1 MSSNMKSIFRVLL
14 PIIILVLGVFI
25 AIVIVGSKQEP
36 EKKEERVTTPLIETL
51 TATLV
56 TSPMTIA
63 SNGIFKP
70 KHQTNLIAEVN
81 GRVISLSE
89 AFAAGGIVK
98 KGSVL
103 ARIDDSD
110 YQAALID
117 AQANLQRA
125 QATLQEEIARG
136 KVAKKEWQGTTS
148 ALPPELGLRKPQ
160 LAREQASL
168 RSAEAALARAQ
179 RNLERTNIVA
189 PYDALVNKRTVDLGQ
204 FVGTGNS
211 LGMISSYNIG
221 EIRLPMSNADYN
233 LLGDDILG
241 ASVTLTRL
249 ENAKTKQWD
258 ATIVRDEGV
267 IDEASRMVYLVA
279 QVNNPY
285 QQQHK
290 LKFGTFINATIAS
303 KQQTQLVVLPSY
315 LYKEGKIATID
326 SDNILHITDVTLF
339 RRDKNNVYI
348 SSGLSAGQQVA
359 LTKVEHLYEGMKV
372 RLTTDTP
379 IVEQD
384 DTAGEIASVEHQ

>member
-1 MSSNMKSIFRVLL
+1 MK
-14 PIIILVLGVFI
+14 
-25 AIVIVGSKQEP
+25 QQP
-36 EKKEERVTTPLIETL
+36 EKKEQKVSAPLIETI

-56 TSPMTIA
+56 TTPLTIQ

-70 KHQTNLIAEVN
+70 KHQTNLVAEVS

-89 AFAAGGIVK
+89 VFASGGIVK
-98 KGSVL
+98 KGNVL
-103 ARIDDSD
+103 AQIDDSD

-125 QATLQEEIARG
+125 QATLDEEVARG

-168 RSAEAALARAQ
+168 RSAQAALARAQ
-179 RNLERTNIVA
+179 RNLERTKIVA
-189 PYDALVNKRTVDLGQ
+189 PYDSLINKRMVDLGQ
-204 FVGTGNS
+204 FVTTGSN
-211 LGMISSYNIG
+211 LGVISSYNVG
-221 EIRLPMSNADYN
+221 EIRLPMSNSDYN

-241 ASVTLTRL
+241 ASVVLTRV
-249 ENAKTKQWD
+249 ENAQTKQWH

-279 QVNNPY
+279 QVTTPY
-285 QQQHK
+285 ALEDK

-303 KQQTQLVVLPSY
+303 KQQRQLVVLPSY
-315 LYKEGKIATID
+315 LYKEGKIATVD
-326 SDNILHITDVTLF
+326 SDNILHITTVELF

-348 SSGLSAGQQVA
+348 SDGLAAGQKVA
-359 LTKVEHLYEGMKV
+359 LTKVEHLYEGMEV
-372 RLTTDTP
+372 RLTIDQP
-379 IVEQD
+379 AEPQD
-384 DTAGEIASVEHQ
+384 EPAALAVVEH